1 MLPAPA
7 RPSAKVKLTV
17 PADWIVFDGRK
28 TSYKRCPRCFFYT
41 HVLGIGIVRRYTAD
55 DAIRMGLANRLI
67 APKELES
74 TVIEYARALAD
85 SEPLSVLANK
95 ETMRHLV
102 QDPPNLDLACTAELN
117 ALFKSSWDFGWP

>member
-41 HVLGIGIVRRYTAD
+41 HVLGIGIVRRYTASS
-55 DAIRMGLANRLI
+55 
-67 APKELES
+67 PQKELES

-95 ETMRHLV
+95 ETMWHLV
-102 QDPPNLDLACTAELN
+102 QDPPNLDLACMAELN